1 MIDIDWLW
9 LTIKQS
15 PWPGNIPID
24 PPRSLAWT
32 TSAASQGVEPR
43 SMFSAPTSGFFEGR
57 KIHGDGMLWLIWGR
71 FSTWNVQFL
80 VDFYFKNLKNWWKI
94 ITWNPISQA
103 SWLSF
108 SWVWVKS
115 MIFAVSSV
123 QKSRFDMISPIQTID
138 LVTKNGGGW
147 QNHGI
152 WNWMTRWQMNILLR
166 LLKKTR
172 HKGSLESQGCS
183 VPNL

>member
-108 SWVWVKS
+108 FLGMGEIHDLCSVKCAKIPIWHDFTNS
-115 MIFAVSSV
+115 NNRPSN
-123 QKSRFDMISPIQTID
+123 QKWGRLTKSRNLELNDT
-138 LVTKNGGGW
+138 VTDEYSS
-147 QNHGI
+147 QAI
-152 WNWMTRWQMNILLR
+152 
-166 LLKKTR
+166 KKTR